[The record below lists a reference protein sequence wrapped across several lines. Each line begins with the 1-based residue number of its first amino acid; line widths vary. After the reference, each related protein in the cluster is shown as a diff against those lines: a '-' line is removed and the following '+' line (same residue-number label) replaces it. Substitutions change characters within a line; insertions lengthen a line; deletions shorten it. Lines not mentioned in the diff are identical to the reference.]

1 MALTKCREC
10 KKEVSM
16 SAKVCPHCGIKD
28 PGVTLGMMLVM
39 IVILTAIGWG
49 IFRWVSSDEESAAPK
64 ACSPTDGQC
73 LFKANVVD
81 ATAHCKPLVEKASK
95 YSYEWADDIIDSL
108 FSRFLLD
115 SKSNQLTFIGDKV
128 KFTGILNDKTTM
140 TYACTLDL
148 KTKGVVN
155 FDIAEGK
162 L

>member
-1 MALTKCREC
+1 MALTKCRVC

-28 PGVTLGMMLVM
+28 PGVTLGILLVMTVMLV
-39 IVILTAIGWG
+39 AIGWG
-49 IFRWVSSDEESAAPK
+49 IFRWVSGDDESTAPK
-64 ACSPTDGQC
+64 TCSSSDGQC

-95 YSYEWADDIIDSL
+95 YDYEWADDILDNI

-115 SKSNQLTFIGDKV
+115 SKSNQLTFIGDKI
-128 KFTGILNDKTTM
+128 KFTNSFNAKTTI

-155 FDIAEGK
+155 FDLTEGK

>member
-28 PGVTLGMMLVM
+28 PAVTLGMLLVMTVMLV
-39 IVILTAIGWG
+39 AIGWG
-49 IFRWVSSDEESAAPK
+49 IFRWVSGDDESTAPK
-64 ACSPTDGQC
+64 TCSSTDGQC

-95 YSYEWADDIIDSL
+95 YDYEWADDILDNI

-115 SKSNQLTFIGDKV
+115 SKNNQLTFIGDKV
-128 KFTGILNDKTTM
+128 KFTNSVNAKMTM
-140 TYACTLDL
+140 TYACSLDL
-148 KTKGVVN
+148 KTKGVVS